1 MVDLGNIA
9 GSPMLAGNPRSF
21 RLLGLPRTPQQKRGF
36 VRQHST
42 KNWKHN
48 LSNFSLQRKSRK
60 EKTSHQKRGP
70 AHGSYSFLNSLCT
83 CSSEI
88 TWLSPLQSFYLFRAP
103 PITCVSGE
111 RGVHFQP
118 CLVGLLCGIVLHS
131 IWGNG
136 FPWIWSYASNHN
148 FNNWMINR
156 RRARLTNPKTM
167 PRICSMLQLISPT
180 NIGFPFYWMFPST
193 VGVILDMQSVY
204 MGFKHPIY

>member
-1 MVDLGNIA
+1 MIHHRVHCDLANVA
-9 GSPMLAGNPRSF
+9 GLPMPDMQSRSF
-21 RLLGLPRTPQQKRGF
+21 LLSGLPRTPQQKRGF

-118 CLVGLLCGIVLHS
+118 CLEACSTGLSSTQSGATAFLGSGHMHPTITSTTGWLIVDGHGLLIPKPCPEFALCC
-131 IWGNG
+131 
-136 FPWIWSYASNHN
+136 
-148 FNNWMINR
+148 NWYPL
-156 RRARLTNPKTM
+156 LT
-167 PRICSMLQLISPT
+167 
-180 NIGFPFYWMFPST
+180 
-193 VGVILDMQSVY
+193 
-204 MGFKHPIY
+204 